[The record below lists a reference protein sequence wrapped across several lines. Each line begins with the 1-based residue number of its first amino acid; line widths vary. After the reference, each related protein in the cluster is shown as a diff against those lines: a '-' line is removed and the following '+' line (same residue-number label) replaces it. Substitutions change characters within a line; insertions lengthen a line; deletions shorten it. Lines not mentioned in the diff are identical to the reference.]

1 MAKLKEIRTAMEH
14 EFVVNMKNKAQ
25 NLGMT
30 HRQLTAACIAIGY
43 QCICN
48 NRDAPISLPS
58 EPSPFSVD
66 E

>member
-1 MAKLKEIRTAMEH
+1 MED
-14 EFVVNMKNKAQ
+14 EFVVNLKNKAQ

-30 HRQLTAACIAIGY
+30 QRQLTAACIAIGY